1 MQKLI
6 ATNVELTT
14 YYALKLRVQALHRDV
29 SKHLRALIEDDLEAA
44 AIADKIDNDAPID
57 EE

>member
-6 ATNVELTT
+6 ATHVEETT
-14 YYALKLRVQALHRDV
+14 LASLKLRVKALHRDV

-44 AIADKIDNDAPID
+44 AIAYKIDNDAPID